1 LPPIAF
7 KKPLHS
13 EGAFFVLY
21 LLVIMRFFYFLILVA
36 GPSLC
41 SCQAVFTGIY
51 GIREPAPLEAAHLPK
66 LAAEYGI
73 PTGSPSAVL
82 DTSFRRVLRRMH
94 RQDSSV
100 AKNHWQFLQAVYY
113 DATGRQQSF
122 HINCYAD
129 GFPNLQ
135 WERAGIM
142 EHFPPAQQAPRDS
155 ALTLA
160 EHLSHLHSADSAT
173 SAQPADYTVVV
184 HWSRFMTRQS
194 RRLIQAVRRNVAL
207 APSGTRVVM
216 VFVNTDDFYYLTYKR
231 TDERMAAQQKSPAK

>member
-1 LPPIAF
+1 
-7 KKPLHS
+7 
-13 EGAFFVLY
+13 
-21 LLVIMRFFYFLILVA
+21 MRFYFSALL
-36 GPSLC
+36 GSLLLS

-51 GIREPAPLEAAHLPK
+51 GIREPAPLTVGQLPK

-73 PTGSPSAVL
+73 PSGCCSALL
-82 DTSFRRVLRRMH
+82 DTSYRQVLRRMH

-113 DATGRQQSF
+113 DAAGRQQSF
-122 HINCYAD
+122 HINCYAG

-142 EHFPPAQQAPRDS
+142 AQFPPAQQAPRDT

-160 EHLSHLHSADSAT
+160 EHLSHLRPNSIST
-173 SAQPADYTVVV
+173 PILSADYTVVV

-194 RRLIQAVRRNVAL
+194 RRLIQAVRHNIAL
-207 APSGTRVVM
+207 APAGTRVAL
-216 VFVNTDDFYYLTYKR
+216 VFANTDDFYYLTYKR
-231 TDERMAAQQKSPAK
+231 EDERIAAQQKSPAE